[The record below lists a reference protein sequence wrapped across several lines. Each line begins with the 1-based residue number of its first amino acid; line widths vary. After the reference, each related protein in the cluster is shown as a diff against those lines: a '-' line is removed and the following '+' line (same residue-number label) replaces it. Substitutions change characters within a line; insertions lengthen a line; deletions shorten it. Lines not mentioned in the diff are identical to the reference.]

1 MTTMDDNALF
11 VDTNVLIY
19 ATDPRSP
26 LQPIAAET
34 LRQAS
39 DSGVPLVVSPQVLR
53 EYLAV
58 AGRPATSGGV
68 TPLDDVLDNIETFR
82 VAFRVVEDS
91 SAVIDRLIALVRQ
104 LPVAGRR
111 VHDTNIVATMLV
123 HGVRRL
129 LTHNTGDFERYA
141 HLISV
146 VPLVRDVPA
155 ARMRN
160 RDGRSGIG
168 HARAHPVPCG
178 LYSVISLTST
188 VPTSISY
195 LPSSIFYA
203 NASEVAHAIL
213 PRHLAR

>member
-82 VAFRVVEDS
+82 VAFRVVENS

-155 ARMRN
+155 A
-160 RDGRSGIG
+160 
-168 HARAHPVPCG
+168 P
-178 LYSVISLTST
+178 
-188 VPTSISY
+188 
-195 LPSSIFYA
+195 
-203 NASEVAHAIL
+203 NAES
-213 PRHLAR
+213 

>member
-68 TPLDDVLDNIETFR
+68 TPLDDVLDNIETLMSKGGQ
-82 VAFRVVEDS
+82 AT
-91 SAVIDRLIALVRQ
+91 DRCDTARRC
-104 LPVAGRR
+104 AG
-111 VHDTNIVATMLV
+111 
-123 HGVRRL
+123 
-129 LTHNTGDFERYA
+129 
-141 HLISV
+141 
-146 VPLVRDVPA
+146 
-155 ARMRN
+155 
-160 RDGRSGIG
+160 
-168 HARAHPVPCG
+168 
-178 LYSVISLTST
+178 
-188 VPTSISY
+188 
-195 LPSSIFYA
+195 
-203 NASEVAHAIL
+203 
-213 PRHLAR
+213 